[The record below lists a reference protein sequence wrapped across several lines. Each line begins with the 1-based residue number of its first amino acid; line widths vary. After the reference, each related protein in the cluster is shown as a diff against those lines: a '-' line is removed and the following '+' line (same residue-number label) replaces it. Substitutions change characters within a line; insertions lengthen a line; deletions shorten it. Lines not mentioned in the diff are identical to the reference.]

1 MFLLAL
7 IKLLISIY
15 DLISFPFYYLIEKPW
30 IINERRNKIKA
41 KQIDEDIRSPWIRIS
56 ELDSIEAEKSLAVN
70 NQCQNINELF
80 EEAAELY
87 SDKKCLG
94 IRPVLEEKYENGVLT
109 KVVLSDDYEWIT
121 YRDARIKVNN
131 YCKGFRCCGIEKGDK
146 VIMYAETSKEWFLA
160 CQSLFKIGS
169 IMATLYTSLGPDEIA
184 HGIQETEA
192 QYVITDKKMLGNLLT
207 IVPKTPNV
215 KQIIV
220 LDNYEVKEAKEVNN
234 NFNVISLKEIQL
246 MGIES
251 NNNNIQF
258 DFPIITLDDVAFIM
272 YTSGSTGE

>member
-7 IKLLISIY
+7 IKFLISIY

-30 IINERRNKIKA
+30 IINEHRNKIKA
-41 KQIDEDIRSPWIRIS
+41 KQIDEDIASPWMRTNESI
-56 ELDSIEAEKSLAVN
+56 SIEAEKSLAVN
-70 NQCQNINELF
+70 NKCQNINELF
-80 EEAAELY
+80 EEATEFY
-87 SDKKCLG
+87 SNKKCLG
-94 IRPVLEEKYENGVLT
+94 IRPILEGKYENEVLT

-131 YCKGFRCCGIEKGDK
+131 YSKGFRCCGIEKGDK

-169 IMATLYTSLGPDEIA
+169 IMATLYTSLGPDEVT

-192 QYVITDKKMLGNLLT
+192 QYVITDKKMLDNLLT
-207 IVPKTPNV
+207 IIPKIQNV
-215 KQIIV
+215 KHIIV
-220 LDNYEVKEAKEVNN
+220 LDNHEVKEVNN
-234 NFNVISLKEIQL
+234 NFNIISLKEIEL
-246 MGIES
+246 MGIQS
-251 NNNNIQF
+251 NNDNIQH